1 MKDNWKKVQAK
12 KVDAKLEDTLARK
25 LTHLKH
31 VIADPDKYNSNI
43 ASKDRVESLEQQ
55 VEELQ
60 EVIEKL
66 NRRVD
71 GLSYL
76 IKQKFKL

>member
-1 MKDNWKKVQAK
+1 MGDNWKKVQAK

-25 LTHLKH
+25 LNHLKS
-31 VIADPDKYNSNI
+31 VISDPDKYNSNL

-55 VEELQ
+55 IEELQ
-60 EVIEKL
+60 EVIKKL
-66 NRRVD
+66 SRRVD

-76 IKQKFKL
+76 IKQKINI

>member
-1 MKDNWKKVQAK
+1 MEDNWKKLQSK
-12 KVDAKLEDTLARK
+12 NIDAKLQNKLERK

-60 EVIEKL
+60 DTIEKL
-66 NRRVD
+66 DQRLN

-76 IKQKFKL
+76 IKQKINI